1 MMLEV
6 GQVYAIG
13 ESKTLEITRI
23 VAFGNGRTLIYWK
36 RENGETGESSAYD
49 LAQQL
54 KEIGAVKIQAALE
67 QDAAITRQEQAWDD
81 GGIMSRGMFSR
92 DEQE

>member
-1 MMLEV
+1 MILEA
-6 GQVYAIG
+6 GQVYAMG
-13 ESKTLEITRI
+13 DGKTLEITRI

-54 KEIGAVKIQAALE
+54 AANGAVKIQAAH
-67 QDAAITRQEQAWDD
+67 
-81 GGIMSRGMFSR
+81 
-92 DEQE
+92 EQE

>member
-1 MMLEV
+1 MMMLEV

-13 ESKTLEITRI
+13 DGKTLEITRI

-36 RENGETGESSAYD
+36 RETGETGESSAYD

-54 KEIGAVKIQAALE
+54 AAIGAVKIPA
-67 QDAAITRQEQAWDD
+67 
-81 GGIMSRGMFSR
+81 
-92 DEQE
+92 EQE

>member
-1 MMLEV
+1 MMILDV

-54 KEIGAVKIQAALE
+54 AAIGAVKIPA
-67 QDAAITRQEQAWDD
+67 
-81 GGIMSRGMFSR
+81 
-92 DEQE
+92 EQE